1 MSAPETGDGS
11 GRAIRHETAGG
22 VVVNGAGRVLVLLRD
37 VWRDGGVVHE
47 IRLPKGHIDAGETPG
62 QAAVREVREESGY
75 QGLEIVADLGGS
87 ESRYAFRG
95 CRHERLERYYLMRL
109 TDPERGTP
117 QPMGAEEALF
127 EPAWLAPEDA
137 ALRLT
142 YPSEREFVRRAME
155 RMGDMSGDQASAG
168 G

>member
-1 MSAPETGDGS
+1 MSDPAKGDG
-11 GRAIRHETAGG
+11 AAPVIRHETAGG

-37 VWRDGGVVHE
+37 VWRDGGAVHE
-47 IRLPKGHIDAGETPG
+47 IRLPKGHIDAGETPE

-75 QGLEIVADLGGS
+75 RGLEIVADLGES

-95 CRHERLERYYLMRL
+95 CRHERRERYYLMRL
-109 TDPERGTP
+109 TDPERGDP

-137 ALRLT
+137 AQRLT
-142 YPSEREFVRRAME
+142 YPSERDFVRRAME
-155 RMGDMSGDQASAG
+155 RLAG
-168 G
+168 AAADRDSTGG